1 MELVV
6 AKHGV
11 SERLACRVLGQHRST
26 QRKPTVRDPR
36 AAVRQRMHEIVR
48 TRIRYGYRRVH
59 IMLRREGWDVGR
71 NLVYRLY
78 REEGLVLRTKRPRR
92 RKMVVHREARIQ
104 PKRPNEAWSLDF
116 IHDELSN
123 GQKFRALTV
132 VDIFTREG
140 LAIEVGR
147 RLKGENVVEVLN
159 KLVRLR
165 GAPKYLFAD
174 NGAEFTGQLVDLW
187 AYHHGTR
194 IDFSRPGKPTD
205 NAFIETFNG
214 TLRDECLNIH
224 WFGSIVEAKRL
235 IEAWRIDYNESRPHM
250 ALGNK
255 TPSEYCSNIIP
266 LPQAEGLK
274 PAEN

>member
-1 MELVV
+1 M
-6 AKHGV
+6 
-11 SERLACRVLGQHRST
+11 
-26 QRKPTVRDPR
+26 VRDPR
-36 AAVRQRMHEIVR
+36 TAVRQRMHEIAQ

-59 IMLRREGWDVGR
+59 IMLRREGWDIGR

-92 RKMVVHREARIQ
+92 RKMIVHREARIQ

-140 LAIEVGR
+140 LAIEVGH
-147 RLKGENVVEVLN
+147 RLRGENVVEVLN

-224 WFGSIVEAKRL
+224 WFGSINEAKRL

-255 TPSEYCSNIIP
+255 TPSEYCSYVIP
-266 LPQAEGLK
+266 SAQPEGLR